1 MLRRGTPLLLAVAL
15 ASCGDALTVVMNAQN
30 NSGENGFATLTA
42 KDSKHTHVYV
52 QLRRPMTGEEAQE
65 SHVHPGTCGE
75 IGPIAY
81 RLNPLQPPSAP
92 DNQVDGVPEDLKK
105 NDDGG
110 YLVSVSDIEA
120 GTDELT
126 QGSWV
131 INAHDESDFALYVS
145 CGQIQK

>member
-1 MLRRGTPLLLAVAL
+1 MLRRGTLLLFATVL
-15 ASCGDALTVVMNAQN
+15 ACCGDSLTVVMNAQN
-30 NSGENGFATLTA
+30 NSGEDGFATLTA

-52 QLRRPMTGEEAQE
+52 QLRRPTTGEETQE

-81 RLNPLQPPSAP
+81 RLSPLQPPSVAA
-92 DNQVDGVPEDLKK
+92 NQVEGVPDDLKK
-105 NDDGG
+105 GDDGG
-110 YLVSVSDIEA
+110 YLVSVSDLEA
-120 GTDELT
+120 GIDELT
-126 QGSWV
+126 KGSWV